1 MSAAVEITKTPTVI
15 VSLIKY
21 QHEAGLK
28 ALYVTGSVTNND
40 EGMTWQVSAGDAIA
54 LRSAGKRAQPPAC
67 QQENAWHH
75 EKVTS
80 SISTSACVCTAASET
95 KWLGGEQCGGPLHK
109 RMNEDWEKVGN
120 GSQVGRVC
128 CSTHESESHC

>member
-21 QHEAGLK
+21 QHEA
-28 ALYVTGSVTNND
+28 LYVTGSVTNNA

-54 LRSAGKRAQPPAC
+54 LRSAGKCAQPPAC
-67 QQENAWHH
+67 QQENAWHY

-95 KWLGGEQCGGPLHK
+95 EWLGGEQCGGPLHK

-120 GSQVGRVC
+120 G
-128 CSTHESESHC
+128 T